1 MLTEIENRINK
12 IEDVRDLRT
21 IQGFV
26 KDRKRALGNRLKYE
40 LSVGDN
46 VTINSRGNREEG
58 TITKI
63 NRTRAVVDMRGSSWT
78 VPFSMIAKEVS
89 DE

>member
-26 KDRKRALGNRLKYE
+26 KDRKRALGNRLKYS
-40 LSVGDN
+40 LAVGDK
-46 VTINSRGNREEG
+46 VTVNNGRTADKG

-63 NRTRAVVDMRGSSWT
+63 NRTRAVVDMRNGSWN
-78 VPFSMIAKEVS
+78 VPFSMITKE
-89 DE
+89 

>member
-1 MLTEIENRINK
+1 MMLTEIENRINK

-26 KDRKRALGNRLKYE
+26 KDRKRALGNRLKYS
-40 LSVGDN
+40 LAVGDK
-46 VTINSRGNREEG
+46 VKVSTSDGSRADKG

-63 NRTRAVVDMRGSSWT
+63 NRTRAVVDMRNGSWN
-78 VPFSMIAKEVS
+78 VPFSMITRE
-89 DE
+89 

>member
-1 MLTEIENRINK
+1 MMLTEIENRINK

-26 KDRKRALGNRLKYE
+26 KDRKRALPEDVLIQSWSDK
-40 LSVGDN
+40 
-46 VTINSRGNREEG
+46 G

-63 NRTRAVVDMRGSSWT
+63 NRTRAVVDMRNGSWN
-78 VPFSMIAKEVS
+78 VPFSMITRE
-89 DE
+89 